1 MDRVI
6 MHVDMNAFFASVEQQ
21 ADPSLR
27 GRPVLVTGD
36 PEGRSVVSAASYEAR
51 PFGVR
56 AGMPLATA
64 RRLCPGAVVVRARH
78 GEYAR
83 VSRQILSILDGF
95 SPLVEPFSIDEA
107 FLDLTGCQVVSGP
120 PVEAALCIK
129 QRIRAATGLTCSI
142 GIAPNRL
149 LAKIASDLEK
159 PDGLVC
165 LRMDDVPRVMWP
177 LKVDRLFGVGEKTAA
192 RLRALGIV
200 TIGAL
205 ARTPGVLLQ
214 ERLGP
219 GADRLVDLAWGRD
232 HTPVAPGSAGAKSI
246 SHEVTLASDT
256 ADENTIQEL
265 VLDMCDRVARR
276 ARQAG
281 VHGKTVEVK
290 LRNSQFQ
297 TITRSRTLEAP
308 TQLAEEMYAV
318 CLELLEGHWDRRPLR
333 LMGVGLSQLTAAN
346 RGQLPLQDHRERHRK
361 LAAVSDAIRDRF
373 GEKAL
378 VRARLVRGNQGEG
391 DRA

>member
-1 MDRVI
+1 